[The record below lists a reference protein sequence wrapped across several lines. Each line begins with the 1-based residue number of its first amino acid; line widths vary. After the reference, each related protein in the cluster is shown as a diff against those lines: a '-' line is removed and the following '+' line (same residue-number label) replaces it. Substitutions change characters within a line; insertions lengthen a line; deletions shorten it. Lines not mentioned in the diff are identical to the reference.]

1 MARPAMSVK
10 VTAKHLTT
18 SEKNAKIGIEDT
30 LKGSSDELSPPE
42 YLTETQSNI
51 FNYIVDNLIASGILS
66 NLDVYVLAE
75 CSIAIDRM
83 QYIERQVNEN
93 PDLLENSTLMAT
105 KDKYTKNF
113 QRYCNELSLSPQ
125 SRAKIAN
132 LNICSDSQNPLIDL
146 LNDD

>member
-1 MARPAMSVK
+1 MARPAMSAK
-10 VTAKHLTT
+10 VTAKHLTA
-18 SEKNAKIGIEDT
+18 SEKNAKIEIEDM

-42 YLTETQSNI
+42 YLSGTQRNI
-51 FNYIVDNLIASGILS
+51 FNYIVGNLTESGILS

-83 QYIERQVNEN
+83 QYIEKQVNEN
-93 PDLLENSTLMAT
+93 PDLLENPTLMAT

-132 LNICSDSQNPLIDL
+132 LNLCADNQNPLIDL

>member
-1 MARPAMSVK
+1 MARPAMSAK
-10 VTAKHLTT
+10 VTAKHLTA
-18 SEKNAKIGIEDT
+18 SEKNTKIEIEDM
-30 LKGSSDELSPPE
+30 LKGSSDALSPPG
-42 YLTETQSNI
+42 YLSDTQRNI
-51 FNYIVDNLIASGILS
+51 FNYIVGNLTKSGILS

-83 QYIERQVNEN
+83 QYIEKQVNEN

-132 LNICSDSQNPLIDL
+132 LNLCADNQNPLIDL

>member
-1 MARPAMSVK
+1 MARPAMSAK

-18 SEKNAKIGIEDT
+18 SEKNAKIEIENM
-30 LKGSSDELSPPE
+30 LKGSSDELYPPE
-42 YLTETQSNI
+42 YLSETQVNI
-51 FNYIVDNLIASGILS
+51 FNYIVENLVESGILS

-83 QYIERQVNEN
+83 QYIEKKVNGN

-132 LNICSDSQNPLIDL
+132 INLCTDNQNPLLEL
-146 LNDD
+146 LSDD